1 MRLIESFV
9 TTSSTVQESGVNA
22 EGSRFDLKKCD
33 LNPGKLANVA
43 HRTTQHNSLILY
55 NNVERVASKSN
66 AHLQLFAL

>member
-33 LNPGKLANVA
+33 LNPGKLAKCSDSPYVFKL
-43 HRTTQHNSLILY
+43 T
-55 NNVERVASKSN
+55 VRVVSY
-66 AHLQLFAL
+66 LMLR